1 MQNYCFSL
9 LNVQICDNNL
19 VAVVLM
25 VGFGSLLERSKE
37 KKRYQ
42 CQVTG
47 ALKKRYQ
54 CQVTGALIFQPRAR
68 SQGSLD
74 LRNQTLIS
82 GTCGMPH
89 RFWIEN

>member
-25 VGFGSLLERSKE
+25 VGIGSLLERSKE

-47 ALKKRYQ
+47 AL
-54 CQVTGALIFQPRAR
+54 ISQPRGR
-68 SQGSLD
+68 SQGSRD
-74 LRNQTLIS
+74 LRHQTLIS

>member
-1 MQNYCFSL
+1 MQNFCFSL

-37 KKRYQ
+37 
-42 CQVTG
+42 
-47 ALKKRYQ
+47 KKRYQ